1 MPYRR
6 SKWLRKPVL
15 LSVPDIYRVGAL
27 CGAMFAAALGP
38 GIACAT
44 LGEPEATVQADVAQ
58 LQGSIKA
65 STEHENF
72 RVHEIQMPSGTLLRE
87 YVSLDGNVF
96 AVAWNGPYMPNLRQ
110 ALGRYFDSYVSGAK
124 LNHQDR
130 NHLQILQPDLVVQA
144 RGHMRAFSGRAYLPG
159 ALPSGFN
166 LRDLQ

>member
-1 MPYRR
+1 MR
-6 SKWLRKPVL
+6 LPVPN
-15 LSVPDIYRVGAL
+15 VCRVGAL
-27 CGAMFAAALGP
+27 CGVMFAAALGP
-38 GIACAT
+38 GMARAT

-65 STEHENF
+65 TSEHENF

-110 ALGRYFDSYVSGAK
+110 ALGRYFDSFVTGAT
-124 LNHQDR
+124 LNHLDR
-130 NHLQILQPDLVVQA
+130 NHLQINQPDLVVQA
-144 RGHMRAFSGRAYLPG
+144 RGHMRAFSGRAYLPT

-166 LRDLQ
+166 LGDLQ